1 MIVLLSLVVI
11 GLLIGQLFLFNLY
24 KDKIKKYGDI
34 KKGSV
39 YVDRFFAY
47 AKSQIIGHFWLESA
61 HKCPMRNI

>member
-39 YVDRFFAY
+39 ILKPIP
-47 AKSQIIGHFWLESA
+47 KSVETTDTGTGKA
-61 HKCPMRNI
+61 